1 MLKGTRLKKAE
12 FIDRKK
18 YYEGRKATLIEI
30 TSHY

>member
-1 MLKGTRLKKAE
+1 MLKGTRLEKE
-12 FIDRKK
+12 FIHRKK